1 MLCTRTSPLNWGQQP
16 LETSPRLPRATSMT
30 SRPLP
35 GVASHGLDEQH
46 GFLNPQGRGCSGGRG
61 GALFGVSW
69 DKWSRRGGGE
79 WRESQSAARP
89 HWQWHSQ
96 PPFRTATAVAA
107 ALKKRPSCS
116 ETSLPVFPALG
127 KGGGAPASGRRD
139 LHWRT
144 NAHERCRCPSADC
157 HQYM

>member
-144 NAHERCRCPSADC
+144 NAPW
-157 HQYM
+157 